1 MNLID
6 VVRLYEIAEVEF
18 SAIVVSAHSPGTN
31 QVRILL
37 IDGSFKAYIC
47 LLMGR

>member
-6 VVRLYEIAEVEF
+6 VVRLCEIAEIEF
-18 SAIVVSAHSPGTN
+18 SDIVASAYSPGTN

-37 IDGSFKAYIC
+37 WIAA
-47 LLMGR
+47 LLMFGTP